1 MLPSRKGAH
10 LHFVL
15 TPPLRKRNIERV
27 LLVGI
32 TSTKIDPDFTLDE
45 GDHPFI
51 RHKSYINYPKARIM
65 SVKEIEQGIKATNR
79 DEKISPR
86 QKAEPEIIKLI
97 CKGLFEFED
106 SPSRYKRFCRE
117 ACRKK

>member
-1 MLPSRKGAH
+1 MLPSRKGSH

-15 TPPLRKRNIERV
+15 TPPLRRRNIERV

-32 TSTKIDPDFTLDE
+32 TSTKIDPDFTPDE

-51 RHKSYINYPKARIM
+51 RHKSYVNYPKARIM
-65 SVKEIEQGIKATNR
+65 SVKEIERGMEATNR
-79 DEKISPR
+79 DEKTSPR